1 MSDHTKA
8 EPRGD
13 KAEQNRIPQ
22 EPPKPLARFQPLPSS
37 LDLAPPP
44 EPPPSLTQDFSQ
56 IPPTLKVSQ
65 PADPQEQEANQVA
78 QQALKGP
85 VAFPYPLTLA
95 GLSLQREA
103 KPISQP
109 AGGFI
114 VDDQSESG
122 SGQLHKSEFL
132 QELRGQVCDSVN
144 AVLARAG
151 QSSEGCPYVDYWFD
165 YYHNRSSL
173 EIERALQ
180 RYAPESA
187 QASSAYDYFSIVVER
202 VRSAVEI
209 WASTGEVTGVP
220 QDVQDI
226 PLGSP
231 TPGEAHEGSLP
242 LLKSR
247 SGLAGQPQRIQSRLG
262 AGKPLE
268 GSLRGRMEGAF
279 GYDFSQVRLHT
290 DSSAG
295 SLANNLD
302 ARAFTLGQ
310 HVAFGPGEYQPG
322 TLLGDALIAHE
333 LAHVVQQGGAKPAR
347 TLAGQGETSALEQE
361 ADYSALGAVG
371 SLWGGLKGLAGR
383 IAQNTRP
390 SLQSGLSLQRC
401 GKSQQEK
408 NDAIFKIGEL
418 IGNPQANEKE
428 VVAVIDEMG
437 SDAADVLMHVSPFSP
452 KSSDSMLNE
461 LAGSDEG
468 QRIMARAISALRE
481 GNASSRVRAD
491 QVEKILKAHQTPST
505 ATVSPTDQA
514 AIDRINK
521 AIDADPRKA
530 QYLKAGLPLRFPVQL
545 HEYGL
550 EMMGG
555 VYYSPSMPSDPKKG
569 GDAAR
574 THTTRW
580 KSDKHPTR
588 YPLIYIELGPLALAY
603 TDEYIRSTLWHEF
616 QHYNQYLAFR
626 EDESKKSAKTKTL
639 EAESAAGGASAP
651 NAELEATSIQLADDF
666 SRLNDDEVKNTLRY
680 LADHLDSSTIKAD
693 FKTEA
698 TDRIKAAV
706 TGDRAKQDRLLKLI
720 AQVKRSSLDD
730 IAKAIKADL
739 AAKPK
744 PTRKGK

>member
-1 MSDHTKA
+1 VSDLAKA
-8 EPRGD
+8 GAKGGKPEQGRVPR
-13 KAEQNRIPQ
+13 
-22 EPPKPLARFQPLPSS
+22 EPPKPLSRQAPLPG
-37 LDLAPPP
+37 DLNLALPESPPA
-44 EPPPSLTQDFSQ
+44 LAQDFSQ
-56 IPPTLKVSQ
+56 IPPSLGL
-65 PADPQEQEANQVA
+65 PANPDDPDDPAEQEARQIA
-78 QQALKGP
+78 QQALNP
-85 VAFPYPLTLA
+85 SRPASLPPLRRV
-95 GLSLQREA
+95 GLRLQREA
-103 KPISQP
+103 KASALPTDLKAS
-109 AGGFI
+109 GFI
-114 VDDQSESG
+114 VEDQAEAG
-122 SGQLHKSEFL
+122 VGQLHKSEFL
-132 QELRGQVCDSVN
+132 DQLRGQVCDSVN
-144 AVLARAG
+144 AVLAQAG
-151 QSSEGCPYVDYWFD
+151 QSTEGCPYVDYWFA
-165 YYHNRSSL
+165 YYRERGSL
-173 EIERALQ
+173 DIERALR

-187 QASSAYDYFSIVVER
+187 EASSAYDYFPMVVGR
-202 VRSAVEI
+202 VQSAVQV
-209 WASTGEVTGVP
+209 WASTKQVTGVP
-220 QDVQDI
+220 EDI
-226 PLGSP
+226 PLATP
-231 TPGEAHEGSLP
+231 TPGADQGP
-242 LLKSR
+242 QPMLKGRSR
-247 SGLAGQPQRIQSRLG
+247 PQGQRLQSRLG

-290 DSSAG
+290 DSSTG
-295 SLANNLD
+295 GLANSLD
-302 ARAFTLGQ
+302 ARAFTLGHQ
-310 HVAFGPGEYQPG
+310 VAFGPGEYQPG
-322 TLLGDALIAHE
+322 TLVGDALIAHE
-333 LAHVVQQGGAKPAR
+333 LAHVVQQGGANPAR
-347 TLAGQGETSALEQE
+347 TQAGQGETQALEQE
-361 ADYSALGAVG
+361 ADYSAIGAVG
-371 SLWGGLKGLAGR
+371 NLWGGLKGLAGR
-383 IAQNTRP
+383 IAGNTKP

-428 VVAVIDEMG
+428 VVGVIDEMV

-461 LAGSDEG
+461 LAGSEEG
-468 QRIMARAISALRE
+468 QRIMAKAISALRD
-481 GNASSRVRAD
+481 GSASSRVRAD
-491 QVEKILKAHQTPST
+491 QLEKILKVHQAPST

-530 QYLKAGLPLRFPVQL
+530 QYLKAGLPLRFPVGL
-545 HEYGL
+545 HEYGM

-574 THTTRW
+574 THTSRW

-616 QHYNQYLAFR
+616 QHYQQYLSFR
-626 EDESKKSAKTKTL
+626 EEESKKSAKTKTL

-666 SRLNDDEVKNTLRY
+666 SRLSDDEVKSTLRY
-680 LADHLDSSTIKAD
+680 LADHLDSSIKAD

-706 TGDRAKQDRLLKLI
+706 SGDRAKQDRLLKLI

-739 AAKPK
+739 AAKPSK
-744 PTRKGK
+744 KGK